1 MPHPI
6 YTNRWSAPY
15 LDVLLEGAFE
25 RTFLVFF
32 EFTELLLLLFLLTEG
47 DLLLFLF
54 LEVLEDPT
62 LSAGGIIHHMS
73 STFNRPA
80 ILLVHKKMKTLQCM
94 SNYTTFVDSLHPT
107 SQSIL
112 GGTIFCSIFSIFSII
127 LLGDMHYQIRRVAKV
142 LEDEGRYIN

>member
-6 YTNRWSAPY
+6 YTNICSDPY

-54 LEVLEDPT
+54 LEVLEEPT
-62 LSAGGIIHHMS
+62 LSAGGISHHMS

-80 ILLVHKKMKTLQCM
+80 ILLVHKKIKTIQSM
-94 SNYTTFVDSLHPT
+94 SNYTEFVDSLDPT
-107 SQSIL
+107 YQTIL
-112 GGTIFCSIFSIFSII
+112 GGTIFFSIFTGFSVI
-127 LLGDMHYQIRRVAKV
+127 LLSDMHYQIRRVAKV
-142 LEDEGRYIN
+142 LEEEGRYIN